1 MWFMDSRRSWPNITA
16 DIAQERRDCWVTK
29 WFLKFC
35 CIFVGGGV
43 LVWLWVCW
51 VLFWF
56 CGVSLV
62 FCSFGCEVGVFGFSI
77 LVGLG

>member
-35 CIFVGGGV
+35 CIFVGG
-43 LVWLWVCW
+43 VCW
-51 VLFWF
+51 CGCGFVGF
-56 CGVSLV
+56 C
-62 FCSFGCEVGVFGFSI
+62 FGFA
-77 LVGLG
+77 G